1 MSVFLRILEYYS
13 GILFLTTNRVGSID
27 DAFRSRLHL
36 TLYYPN
42 LTKEQTTK
50 IFKRNFKRI
59 ANVNNDRQRR
69 GLVPFECQRSEQ
81 KAVIKW
87 AEETWKKLRWNG
99 RQIRNTFQTVLALA
113 EFDARGDGSKPAS
126 PVVTKS
132 HFKIVASASI
142 QFNQYLKQ
150 THGHDED
157 AVARREMIRADNF
170 PMEFGDESSEND
182 SSSSSEDSGDSD
194 DSGTEGDSEERGSD
208 SDHEK
213 RKKKK
218 SSSSKSGGK
227 EKKGSKAKGEKS
239 GKSGKKNRGE
249 ADGKSKGD
257 KKTKQKKKKDEED
270 NSDED
275 ESETDDSE

>member
-36 TLYYPN
+36 TLYYPK

-59 ANVNNDRQRR
+59 AEINNDRQQR
-69 GLVPFECQRSEQ
+69 GLPPFECLKSER

-87 AEETWKKLRWNG
+87 AEETWKRLRWNG

-113 EFDARGDGSKPAS
+113 EFDARGDGSKPTS

-170 PMEFGDESSEND
+170 SMELGDESSEND
-182 SSSSSEDSGDSD
+182 SSSSEDSGESD
-194 DSGTEGDSEERGSD
+194 ESGTEGDSEETDDD
-208 SDHEK
+208 SDDGK
-213 RKKKK
+213 RKKKG
-218 SSSSKSGGK
+218 SKSRAK
-227 EKKGSKAKGEKS
+227 EKKGDKAKGGKS
-239 GKSGKKNRGE
+239 GKSGKKDKGD
-249 ADGKSKGD
+249 ADGKSKGG
-257 KKTKQKKKKDEED
+257 KKVKQRRKKDEED
-270 NSDED
+270 EDDED
-275 ESETDDSE
+275 ESGSDDSK